1 MSYMDFVSL
10 FSPELILVIVSLA
23 IMILGL
29 FIETSNKKILGY
41 IAMVALTASSLIV
54 VMRAIYP
61 CDIQLTGMLAD
72 SVTIDPMSQFFKLTF
87 LLVSLLVVIASIKEF
102 DGHSNQDEYYTLVLF
117 GTVGMMIVASA
128 VDIVTMFIGFELAS
142 LSTYVLAG
150 FNKKD
155 PKGIEAAVKYFIIG
169 ALSST
174 LLLFGLSYIY
184 GLSGGLTNINDLANY
199 FSTNPVLLK
208 TPMAMMALMM
218 IVAGFGF
225 KMALVPFHMWAPDTY
240 QGSPSVISALLAAGS
255 KKMAFVAAF
264 RVLLVAMIAMKL
276 EIALVFALI
285 AIVTMTLGNV
295 VAVGQKSIKRMLAY
309 SSVAQAGYIAMVFVV
324 VTPEALTGGIL
335 YVMSHAFMKAGA
347 FITVGALG
355 YILLKQNSKAN
366 DVDHIDNFA
375 GLGKRSPFLAF
386 SMMLF
391 LFALAGIPP
400 TAGFVSKFLLFFAV
414 LKAEYTYLV
423 VIAILNSALS
433 LYYYARV
440 VKYMYVLPPSSEEK
454 LTVPGAYVIAIVL
467 AMAGVLAIGIVPEPF
482 VNWAASAAEVLFI

>member
-1 MSYMDFVSL
+1 MSFTFESL
-10 FSPELILVIVSLA
+10 IPFAPEIILVIAALTV
-23 IMILGL
+23 MIIGL
-29 FIETSNKKILGY
+29 FMETSSKKLLGY
-41 IAMVALTASSLIV
+41 FSIVALLASIAV
-54 VMRAIYP
+54 IIAKGVYEVE
-61 CDIQLTGMLAD
+61 LTGLLAG
-72 SVTIDPMSQFFKLTF
+72 SLTIDPLSQFFKLTF

-102 DGHSNQDEYYTLVLF
+102 EEHSNQDEYYTLILL

-150 FNKKD
+150 FNKNE
-155 PKGIEAAVKYFIIG
+155 PKNIEAAVKYFIIG
-169 ALSST
+169 AVSST
-174 LLLFGLSYIY
+174 ILLFGLSYLY
-184 GLSGGLTNINDLANY
+184 GLSGGLTNIDELANF
-199 FSTNPVLLK
+199 FSMNTELLIS
-208 TPMAMMALMM
+208 PMGIMALVM
-218 IVAGFGF
+218 ITAGFGF
-225 KMALVPFHMWAPDTY
+225 KMALVPFHMWAPDVY

-264 RVLLVAMIAMKL
+264 RVLLIAMIAMKV
-276 EIALVFALI
+276 EIGILFAIL
-285 AIVTMTLGNV
+285 AVVTMTLGNV

-309 SSVAQAGYIAMVFVV
+309 SSIAQAGYIAMVFVV

-347 FITVGALG
+347 FITVGAVC
-355 YILLKQNSKAN
+355 YVLLKQNSKAQ

-386 SMMLF
+386 SMLLF

-400 TAGFVSKFLLFFAV
+400 TAGFVSKFILFLAV
-414 LKAEYTYLV
+414 LKADYLYLV

-440 VKYMYVLPPSSEEK
+440 VKYMYVLPPASDEK
-454 LTVPGAYVIAIVL
+454 MSVPTPYVLAIVL
-467 AMAGVLAIGIVPEPF
+467 AMIGVLAIGIVPEPF
-482 VNWAASAAEVLFI
+482 VEWAASAAEVLFY